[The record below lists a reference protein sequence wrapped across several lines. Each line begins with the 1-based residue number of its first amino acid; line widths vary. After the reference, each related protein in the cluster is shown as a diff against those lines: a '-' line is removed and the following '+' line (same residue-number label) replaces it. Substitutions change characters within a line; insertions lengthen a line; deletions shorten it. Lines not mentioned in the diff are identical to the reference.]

1 MSRED
6 VKRLVERM
14 DTDEV
19 FRETM
24 LAAPDVAARLV
35 LAAAEGYDVTRE
47 ELVSEGAAL
56 SDAELG
62 RVVGGGAMQGVGDSS
77 SDPKGKEEMPP
88 CCCWL

>member
-14 DTDEV
+14 DTDEA
-19 FRETM
+19 FRKTM
-24 LAAPDVAARLV
+24 LAAPDVAARLS

-62 RVVGGGAMQGVGDSS
+62 HVVGGGAMQGVGDSS
-77 SDPKGKEEMPP
+77 SDPKG
-88 CCCWL
+88 LSH

>member
-1 MSRED
+1 MSQED
-6 VKRLVERM
+6 VKRLIERM

-24 LAAPDVAARLV
+24 LAAPDVAARLS
-35 LAAAEGYDVTRE
+35 LAAAEGYDVVEE
-47 ELVSEGAAL
+47 ELETAASLL